1 MDDTSNENLV
11 KKNKKN
17 LLSSFYSITEKQ
29 EESYSNSSVKDIKIC
44 KPINTD
50 NNSKSNFI
58 YNNEFPKKES
68 NENNNLLKP
77 IRYKTKKSSRSFNK
91 LTEKKNN
98 EEENYIKKKK
108 GSRVKLID
116 LRARM
121 TDQNL
126 PNIFTKQ
133 FKNNEII
140 TIIKPQ
146 SDKDITDAQRNLS
159 ILIHSN
165 INNINHTNYTNNN
178 NLRLFN
184 KTLSRSKSILSSSN
198 ESFIQFYSNKKENK
212 NNSTIVRRKKI
223 INFNEN
229 NNDKTLQLNL
239 FEKLRNSPMF
249 EKSEKILYKE
259 RFCYALLMLFSFLS
273 IILQIS
279 DALLYN
285 KKSTEFL
292 RENNSTLYLND
303 YINYQNYH
311 ILEKRQI
318 SIQENYIR
326 IFNIIF
332 SLICV
337 IITLRSY
344 RLKNSYIVQTNKNN
358 KNFYG
363 KYRKF
368 SHHKKK
374 KSIKDEEHINIIP
387 NGDIIPKKKLPKS
400 ELVKAIITCIINLI
414 CFPPSVN
421 KVYITIKNDFVF
433 VYSLNSIILIFTM
446 LKFIN
451 IIRAIVHLSP
461 LNKLIYKTICN
472 SKMVKMDFL
481 FMLRYFLNRYPI
493 TFIII
498 NFFIFGTIFCILI
511 YAIEFFSLDIK
522 NGYWNNKGDNNLKNL
537 YNTIYLYL
545 FFIIKNEFGDIRPK
559 SEIGLFIVI
568 IIGTFG
574 SLAISYFVYFM
585 LQLIKFSVDEERAY
599 SKLSKIFNP
608 LNKEHKS
615 ANLIKNFILARKV
628 FKNYKNIEKDYLTNK
643 LKIKKTKIYKKSYKK
658 LIFSPDKIYKNFV
671 LLEENNK
678 YRRKYINYLVH
689 KFIIKTKLLSES
701 AILNDKLKIARNFS
715 HSFTDVLK
723 TLGHKIR
730 DNLNQMNS
738 KLQVVI
744 FKEGKYK
751 DFMRF
756 HAKNL
761 KKIIKLSRYQNEII
775 DYLIN
780 RHNSIDREEYLELK
794 ENKRNSETVLYSG
807 KNLHQKMKKFSYINS
822 PRKYG
827 YHKVKSS
834 VISSGRLTNLG
845 MIFHS
850 KECLKK
856 KNLNNHMHE
865 DENKNKNKIQRAKSL
880 NHYNLH
886 YTNKV
891 KKIIN
896 NEKLD
901 IKDDI
906 KRKHSFHSQTFE
918 KISSN

>member
-29 EESYSNSSVKDIKIC
+29 EESCSNSSVKDMKIC

-50 NNSKSNFI
+50 NNSNSNFI
-58 YNNEFPKKES
+58 YNNEFQKKEN
-68 NENNNLLKP
+68 NENNNFLKP
-77 IRYKTKKSSRSFNK
+77 IKCNKKKSSRSFNK
-91 LTEKKNN
+91 TTGNNNN
-98 EEENYIKKKK
+98 EEENHIKKKK

-116 LRARM
+116 LRAKM
-121 TDQNL
+121 SEQNL
-126 PNIFTKQ
+126 QNIFSKQ
-133 FKNNEII
+133 FKNSEKIV
-140 TIIKPQ
+140 IIKPQ
-146 SDKDITDAQRNLS
+146 SDKQITDTKRNLS
-159 ILIHSN
+159 ILVPGS
-165 INNINHTNYTNNN
+165 INNINHTNYINNN
-178 NLRLFN
+178 NLRLIN
-184 KTLSRSKSILSSSN
+184 KTLSRSKSLLSSSN
-198 ESFIQFYSNKKENK
+198 ESYIQFYNNKKDNK
-212 NNSTIVRRKKI
+212 NNSALLRRKKLF
-223 INFNEN
+223 NFNEN
-229 NNDKTLQLNL
+229 NNDKILQLNL

-249 EKSEKILYKE
+249 EKSEKILYKQ
-259 RFCYALLMLFSFLS
+259 RFYYALLLFFSFLS

-292 RENNSTLYLND
+292 QENNGTLYLKD
-303 YINYQNYH
+303 YLNYQNYH
-311 ILEKRQI
+311 ILEERQI
-318 SIQENYIR
+318 TIQENCIR

-332 SLICV
+332 SFICA

-344 RLKNSYIVQTNKNN
+344 RLQNSYINQTNKNN

-363 KYRKF
+363 NYRKF
-368 SHHKKK
+368 SHNKKK

-400 ELVKAIITCIINLI
+400 ELVKTIITCIINLI

-421 KVYITIKNDFVF
+421 KVYITIKNDFIF

-481 FMLRYFLNRYPI
+481 FMLRYFLNRYPM

-498 NFFIFGTIFCILI
+498 NFLIFGTIFCILI

-559 SEIGLFIVI
+559 SELGLFIVI
-568 IIGTFG
+568 IIGTCG

-599 SKLSKIFNP
+599 SKLYKILNP

-615 ANLIKNFILARKV
+615 ANLIKYFILAKKA
-628 FKNYKNIEKDYLTNK
+628 FKDNKNIEKDYLTNK
-643 LKIKKTKIYKKSYKK
+643 LKVKKTKIYKKSYKK
-658 LIFSPDKIYKNFV
+658 LIFSPDDIYKNFV
-671 LLEENNK
+671 LFEENNK
-678 YRRKYINYLVH
+678 SRRKYINYLVH
-689 KFIIKTKLLSES
+689 KFIIKTKILSECT
-701 AILNDKLKIARNFS
+701 IINDKLKVARNFS
-715 HSFTDVLK
+715 HSFTDILK
-723 TLGHKIR
+723 TLGHKIN
-730 DNLNQMNS
+730 DNLNQMNT

-751 DFMRF
+751 DFIKF
-756 HAKNL
+756 HTKNL
-761 KKIIKLSRYQNEII
+761 KKINKLTRYQNEII

-780 RHNSIDREEYLELK
+780 RHNSLDREEYLDLK
-794 ENKRNSETVLYSG
+794 EKKPRKSGTVLYSE
-807 KNLHQKMKKFSYINS
+807 KNLHQNMQKFSYINS

-827 YHKVKSS
+827 YHRVKSS

-845 MIFHS
+845 IVFRS
-850 KECLKK
+850 KGCLKK
-856 KNLNNHMHE
+856 KTFNNIHE
-865 DENKNKNKIQRAKSL
+865 KVNKNKIHKAKSL
-880 NHYNLH
+880 NNYNYHYK
-886 YTNKV
+886 NKV
-891 KKIIN
+891 EKVIN

-901 IKDDI
+901 VKDDI
-906 KRKHSFHSQTFE
+906 KSKHSFNNQKFE